1 VYTYAMC
8 LVREGLCRIVPTL
21 NCSIFEILHVV
32 ERGVWDSGPEP
43 YRRKPT
49 SDLVPHQNLSFLP
62 SFSTIL
68 QEHSSNMVRQA
79 SVISIT
85 QTPFIN
91 KARAERDS
99 LSSPTSPT
107 SSTSSTS
114 SSPSTSPPDSLS
126 AVLSY
131 SEGIRIHTQRQWEE
145 ERKHIE
151 ELHKRKHGHSKSNSG
166 TISLSG
172 NDVAVEAK
180 KQGGMFRGRRRSVH
194 A

>member
-1 VYTYAMC
+1 
-8 LVREGLCRIVPTL
+8 
-21 NCSIFEILHVV
+21 
-32 ERGVWDSGPEP
+32 
-43 YRRKPT
+43 
-49 SDLVPHQNLSFLP
+49 
-62 SFSTIL
+62 
-68 QEHSSNMVRQA
+68 MVRQA